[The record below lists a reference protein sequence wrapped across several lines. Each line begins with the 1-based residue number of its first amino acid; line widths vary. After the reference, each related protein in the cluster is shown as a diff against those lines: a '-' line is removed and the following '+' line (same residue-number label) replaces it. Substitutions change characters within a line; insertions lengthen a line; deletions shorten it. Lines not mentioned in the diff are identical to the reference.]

1 MYILDNNNE
10 LLLLSL
16 KLLMNNNKLTKL
28 LLSNKDNQLDYE
40 LYSATDLLGNDIDE
54 IPFLIENLFPKISI
68 VAFAGSSDVG
78 KSTFLRQLALTVSTG
93 QSDFLGFKTN
103 IIHKRVLYISTE
115 DDHLS
120 TSAII
125 KKQKGNNPLLNKL
138 KLEDFKGLNFL
149 FDSDNLLKIIKNRLE
164 ENSLDLI
171 IIDAFT
177 DIFGEELN
185 SSNKVRT
192 FLNEYY
198 NLIKKHN
205 CLLIF
210 LHHTNKK
217 AETLAPSKNNLLG
230 SQGFEAKMRLV
241 IELRSDKLNNEIK
254 HLCIVKGNYLK
265 DEYKTKSVALKF
277 KDFVF
282 TREKKMDKDFEN
294 LVNTNKS
301 EYRKK
306 INKTIIDLH
315 FNKGMAINK
324 IPAKLN
330 SMGFNKFA
338 SNGTVEK
345 VIKQYKID
353 NNII

>member
-1 MYILDNNNE
+1 
-10 LLLLSL
+10 
-16 KLLMNNNKLTKL
+16 MNNDKLTEL
-28 LLSNKDNQLDYE
+28 FMSNKDNQLDYK
-40 LYSATDLLGNDIDE
+40 LYSATDLLGNDIDK

-78 KSTFLRQLALTVSTG
+78 KSTFLRQLALSISSG

-103 IIHKRVLYISTE
+103 ITHKRVLYISTE
-115 DDHLS
+115 DDHIS
-120 TSAII
+120 TSAIV
-125 KKQKGNNPLLNKL
+125 KKTKEHNPLFKKL
-138 KLEDFKGLNFL
+138 KIEDFEGLNFL
-149 FDSDNLLKIIKNRLE
+149 FDSDNLLKIIKERLE
-164 ENSLDLI
+164 ENPLDCI

-177 DIFGEELN
+177 DIFGEEIN

-192 FLNEYY
+192 FLNDYY

-241 IELRSDKLNNEIK
+241 IELRSDKLNKEIR
-254 HLCIVKGNYLK
+254 HMCIVKGNYLK
-265 DEYKTKSVALKF
+265 DKHKTKSVALKF

-282 TREKKMDKDFEN
+282 TREKKMDKDFESLISN
-294 LVNTNKS
+294 EK
-301 EYRKK
+301 YKYKK
-306 INKTIIDLH
+306 EIDDIIIDLH

-330 SMGFNKFA
+330 SMGFNKLD
-338 SNGTVEK
+338 SNSRAGK
-345 VIKQYKID
+345 VIKKYKID